1 MNSFT
6 NSVIPN
12 SIIKEKLSSF
22 TLRNSNK
29 TILRM
34 ETLRK
39 LINILVL
46 LFLGFA
52 VMVLLNVISTPYLD
66 ESLTSFNP
74 ENYYRTIFGLA
85 AALLLVYLLVSNMS
99 ILALKRERTQLNT
112 RINELKA
119 SLYDRRVDV
128 ARDQAITERPAT
140 NPDPIFPPDN
150 LQ

>member
-1 MNSFT
+1 
-6 NSVIPN
+6 
-12 SIIKEKLSSF
+12 
-22 TLRNSNK
+22 
-29 TILRM
+29 M

-39 LINILVL
+39 FINILVL
-46 LFLGFA
+46 LFLAFA
-52 VMVLLNVISTPYLD
+52 VLVLLNVISTPYLD